1 MAKQALDADVHVVGI
16 SSLAAGHRTLIPALH
31 KELQSLYK
39 GEQLPLLVL
48 GGVIPEV
55 DHEGLLKGSGVAI
68 IIGPGTPVAEAAN
81 KVIDLLFE
89 KNR

>member
-31 KELQSLYK
+31 KELQNLYK

-55 DHEGLLKGSGVAI
+55 DHERLLKEAGVAL
-68 IIGPGTPVAEAAN
+68 IIGPGTLVTEAAS
-81 KVIDLLFE
+81 KVVDMLFE
-89 KNR
+89 RRK